1 MKVKEQITLYVL
13 INLKSNLKTSQHT
26 NLYFIC
32 AKSTSVVDALQL
44 PSPILCPRV
53 TAILGITFE
62 KKSSIHGITQVQLQE
77 SYFAVLRSFHKQCKS
92 SIHGVTITCVD
103 CAHHWGRHFQY
114 HVQNLVHVHGP
125 CAFFFRNRH
134 FSVHSCHWTS
144 YVNVHTNV
152 LCNHLLWQSYI
163 W

>member
-62 KKSSIHGITQVQLQE
+62 KKFHPRHHTSTATRKLFCGAAILPQTMQKFHPRCYNHMCRLCTSLRQAFPISCPESSSCSWSMCFLL
-77 SYFAVLRSFHKQCKS
+77 SKS
-92 SIHGVTITCVD
+92 S
-103 CAHHWGRHFQY
+103 FQCPFLSLNQLCECS
-114 HVQNLVHVHGP
+114 HQCLV
-125 CAFFFRNRH
+125 
-134 FSVHSCHWTS
+134 
-144 YVNVHTNV
+144 
-152 LCNHLLWQSYI
+152 
-163 W
+163 